1 MKLSALL
8 AAAALSITAAPA
20 LADTTTAYCSY
31 SKHDHTIA
39 IESGPCQFSQRGG
52 TINVTTIG
60 GTELLYPYS
69 QQGKTFTRI
78 NSNTGIQ
85 LNREG
90 NATLTVL
97 WDDPAATGESGR
109 VDFSTLHS
117 VESNPQ

>member
-1 MKLSALL
+1 MKLFPLL
-8 AAAALSITAAPA
+8 AAATLFAAPVQ
-20 LADTTTAYCSY
+20 ADTTNAYCSLAL
-31 SKHDHTIA
+31 HDHTSA

-60 GTELLYPYS
+60 GTKLLYPYS
-69 QQGKTFTRI
+69 EQGKTFTRI